1 MFLIIEKLLTF
12 CVKRRMKREL
22 KKFEKEQ
29 KKRCVLN
36 D

>member
-12 CVKRRMKREL
+12 CLKRRMKREL
-22 KKFEKEQ
+22 KKFERRT
-29 KKRCVLN
+29 KKGCVVN